1 MTTVE
6 EVARPADTAQRRD
19 ALRVVG
25 VTKTLGERQSV
36 TAVREAHFSVAD
48 GELLVIMGASG
59 SGKST
64 LLSIAGGLQRPD
76 AGSVYVGDVELT
88 SLEPSKLCEHRRR
101 HVGFVFQNY
110 NLVRPLTA
118 LENVM
123 LPAELDGASH
133 RVARAAARYALAR
146 VGLAELGDRFPDE
159 LSGGEQQRVAIARA
173 VCGERSLL
181 LADEP
186 TGALDSANARV
197 VLEVIERCVDD
208 GAACVLVTHNPEI
221 AERATRRLLMSD
233 GRLSAEP

>member
-88 SLEPSKLCEHRRR
+88 SLEAAKLCEHRRR

-186 TGALDSANARV
+186 TGALDSANAHV